1 MFLPPTPASPG
12 LGPAPL
18 TPPLPGIAPAPP
30 TQQPLPGLAEVLDL
44 LQMSEELETIS
55 AFCEEHDITHIAKW
69 AGPARFER
77 GLCVDKYTELRE
89 IISARS
95 STVLVPCSRI
105 LPFIGTTTTGSSL

>member
-1 MFLPPTPASPG
+1 MFSPPTPALPG
-12 LGPAPL
+12 LGPVPL

-55 AFCEEHDITHIAKW
+55 AFCEEHGITHIAKW

-89 IISARS
+89 IISAQ
-95 STVLVPCSRI
+95 
-105 LPFIGTTTTGSSL
+105 